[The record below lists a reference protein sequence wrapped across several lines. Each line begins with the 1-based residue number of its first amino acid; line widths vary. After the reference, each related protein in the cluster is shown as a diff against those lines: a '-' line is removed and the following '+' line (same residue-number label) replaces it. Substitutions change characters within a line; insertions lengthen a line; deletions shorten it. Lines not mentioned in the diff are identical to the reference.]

1 MNRAAYDAIAP
12 RWDEARRSFYGR
24 EQFYLDTLLAGLP
37 PGATVLDAG
46 CGTGRP
52 MAEYVIARG
61 FRVVGYDQSEV
72 MLALARQRF
81 PGQTWICA
89 PLEDC
94 GFDVG
99 GAAGGAR
106 YAAAICW
113 DALFHIERSQHEA
126 ILRRIRDRLHPGGRL
141 MLTCGGSE
149 HPAFTDTM
157 FGETFFYDSHT
168 PERTLALLDG
178 LGFRPLIAEFMNEP
192 TGGRDKGRYAIVAQ
206 LA

>member
-1 MNRAAYDAIAP
+1 MNRAAYDAIAA
-12 RWDEARRSFYGR
+12 RWDEARRGFYGR
-24 EQFYLDTLLAGLP
+24 EQCYLDTLLAGLP

-46 CGTGRP
+46 CGTGMP
-52 MAEYVIARG
+52 MADYVVARG
-61 FRVVGYDQSEV
+61 LRVVGYDQSEG

-81 PGQTWICA
+81 PGQTWIAAALETCA
-89 PLEDC
+89 
-94 GFDVG
+94 FDG
-99 GAAGGAR
+99 GEAGGEH

-113 DALFHIERSQHEA
+113 DALFHIERGHHPA
-126 ILRRIRDRLHPGGRL
+126 ILRRIRDRLLPGGRL

-178 LGFRPLIAEFMNEP
+178 LGFKPLIAEFMNEP
-192 TGGRDKGRYAIVAQ
+192 TSGRDKGRYAVVAQ
-206 LA
+206 RT